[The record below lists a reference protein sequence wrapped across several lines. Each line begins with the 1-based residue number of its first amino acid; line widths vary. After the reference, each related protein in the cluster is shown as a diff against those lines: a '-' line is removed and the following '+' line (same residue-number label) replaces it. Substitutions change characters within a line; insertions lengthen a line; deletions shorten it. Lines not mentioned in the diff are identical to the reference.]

1 MIFSAINKEETIMTI
16 KKTAEGNAA
25 VFEIE
30 GWLDTTTAPELG
42 AELDALDAGVTELT
56 IDMKALEYVSSA
68 GLRQIVAA
76 HKKMNGNLTI
86 KNVSAEIM
94 DVFNMTGFSKR
105 LNIV

>member
-1 MIFSAINKEETIMTI
+1 MNI
-16 KKTAEGNAA
+16 KKAVEGNTA
-25 VFEIE
+25 VLEID
-30 GWLDTTTAPELG
+30 GWLDTQTAPELG
-42 AELDALDAGVTELT
+42 AALDTLDASVTELT
-56 IDMKALEYVSSA
+56 IDMSALEYISSA

-94 DVFNMTGFSKR
+94 DVFNMTGFAKR

>member
-1 MIFSAINKEETIMTI
+1 MNINKTI
-16 KKTAEGNAA
+16 EGASA
-25 VFEIE
+25 VLAID
-30 GWLDTTTAPELG
+30 GWLDTQTAPEL
-42 AELDALDAGVTELT
+42 AAALDELDASVTELT
-56 IDMKALEYVSSA
+56 IDMSALEYISSA

-76 HKKMNGNLTI
+76 HKKMDGKLTI

>member
-1 MIFSAINKEETIMTI
+1 MTI
-16 KKTAEGNAA
+16 KKTVDENAA
-25 VFEIE
+25 VLEIA
-30 GWLDTTTAPELG
+30 GWLDTKTAPELG
-42 AELDALDAGVTELT
+42 AELDALDTGVTELT
-56 IDMKALEYVSSA
+56 IDMSALEYISSA

-94 DVFNMTGFSKR
+94 DVFNMTGFSNH

>member
-1 MIFSAINKEETIMTI
+1 MNI
-16 KKTAEGNAA
+16 KKAVEGNTA
-25 VFEIE
+25 VLEID
-30 GWLDTTTAPELG
+30 GWLDTQTAPELG
-42 AELDALDAGVTELT
+42 AALDTLDASVTELT
-56 IDMKALEYVSSA
+56 IDMSALEYISSA
-68 GLRQIVAA
+68 GLRPIVAA